1 MSMLLGLLERD
12 VLEAAQAL
20 VGCHLVRGELKAR
33 IVEAEAYR
41 GFDDPGSH
49 ACKGKTPRNAVMF
62 ARPGLAYVYFTYGM
76 HWMLNVSALP
86 NGEAGAVLI
95 RAAQPLEGIERMF
108 ERRPA
113 ARRVEDLLSG
123 PAKLTAAFGIDGRHN
138 GLDLFDVSSDLK
150 LLDRD
155 VEPEIVCG
163 SRIGLQAGKGEDLP
177 WRFCDAKARRW
188 VSRPLPIAMGNVDP
202 L

>member
-1 MSMLLGLLERD
+1 MSELLRLLERD
-12 VLEAAQAL
+12 VVAAARAL
-20 VGCHLVRGELKAR
+20 LGCHLVGGGLKAR

-49 ACKGKTPRNAVMF
+49 AYRGKTQRNWVMF

-86 NGEAGAVLI
+86 EGVAGAVLI
-95 RAAQPLEGIERMF
+95 RAAEPLEGLEAMF
-108 ERRPA
+108 ARRRA

-123 PAKLTAAFGIDGRHN
+123 PAKLTEAFGIGREQN
-138 GLDLFDVSSDLK
+138 GLDLFDPRSPLRLTEGDSV
-150 LLDRD
+150 
-155 VEPEIVCG
+155 PEAVAAP
-163 SRIGLQAGKGEDLP
+163 RVGLQKGKGDDLP
-177 WRFCDAKARRW
+177 WRFCDASAARW
-188 VSRPLPIAMGNVDP
+188 ISRPLPIAMRRAEP